1 MIWGPERLSYITG
14 VQFWLRVTISISAM
28 DLSSKNEVLEYYK
41 WQALLWAKA
50 SQMGPDQVSLN

>member
-1 MIWGPERLSYITG
+1 MIWGSERLSYITG

-28 DLSSKNEVLEYYK
+28 DSSSKNEVLEYYK

>member
-1 MIWGPERLSYITG
+1 
-14 VQFWLRVTISISAM
+14 M
-28 DLSSKNEVLEYYK
+28 DSSSKNEVLEYYK